1 MFIEKINEIRDITNM
16 KESTNYLHSVLN
28 YSYDDII
35 TEYQREVDYHTTTI
49 EKLSNTLKYEDAT
62 SKLIKRMQKKVDKF
76 ENGDKNITYEEY
88 INAKEVVNR
97 LSSQLIDV
105 KNKNKSQIKNAEIEL
120 KKYSK
125 ELARIKG
132 IIYQLK
138 SQEEEQARKE
148 HLEEQISTRN
158 NSVFVVYGD

>member
-1 MFIEKINEIRDITNM
+1 MFIEKINEIRNITDM
-16 KESTNYLHSVLN
+16 KESTNYLHFELN

-35 TEYQREVDYHTTTI
+35 AEYQREVDFHTTTI
-49 EKLSNTLKYEDAT
+49 EKLSNISKYEDAT

-76 ENGDKNITYEEY
+76 ENGDKSINYEDY

-105 KNKNKSQIKNAEIEL
+105 KNKNKSQIEKAEEEL

-148 HLEEQISTRN
+148 HLEKQIETRD
-158 NSVFVVYGD
+158 NSIFIVYGD

>member
-1 MFIEKINEIRDITNM
+1 MFIEKINEIRNITNM
-16 KESTNYLHSVLN
+16 KESTNYLYSVLN

-49 EKLSNTLKYEDAT
+49 EKLSNISKYENAT

-76 ENGDKNITYEEY
+76 ENGDKNIAYEEY

-105 KNKNKSQIKNAEIEL
+105 KNKNKSQIENAEIEL

-138 SQEEEQARKE
+138 SQEEERTRKE
-148 HLEEQISTRN
+148 QLENQVKTRN
-158 NSVFVVYGD
+158 NNAFVVYGD